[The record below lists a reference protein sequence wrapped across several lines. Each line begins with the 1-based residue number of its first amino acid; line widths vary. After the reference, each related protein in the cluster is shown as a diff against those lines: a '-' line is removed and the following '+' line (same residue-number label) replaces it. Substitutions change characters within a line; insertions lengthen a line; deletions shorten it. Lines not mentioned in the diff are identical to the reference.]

1 MDEAVVGQ
9 KYTLER
15 VVKTNLRFCS
25 EIVGNN

>member
-15 VVKTNLRFCS
+15 VVKINLRVCS

>member
-9 KYTLER
+9 KYTLEK
-15 VVKTNLRFCS
+15 VVKTNLRLYS